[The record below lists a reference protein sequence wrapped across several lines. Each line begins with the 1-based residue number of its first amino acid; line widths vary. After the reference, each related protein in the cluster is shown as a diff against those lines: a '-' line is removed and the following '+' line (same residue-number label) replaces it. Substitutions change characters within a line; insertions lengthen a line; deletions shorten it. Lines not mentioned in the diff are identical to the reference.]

1 VRPPGDRHLDVV
13 SATRRRLGRASLGVI
28 GLAAAIAGLSVAFAA
43 AAPRGRHRAVTLAHR
58 ASAPDTGG
66 AASPAPTTPG
76 ATTTPLEP
84 IARGR
89 SFAVGL
95 RVLRLVDSSRT
106 IRLAHGRSEPRTLVT
121 YVRYPALGAP
131 GQTDVPDAPAASS
144 GGAFPLVVFGHGFAV
159 TPGIYARLLQSW
171 ARAGYVVAA
180 PVFPLENADAPGGPR
195 ESDLGNQPGDV
206 SFVISGM
213 LAAAGAPGG
222 PLTGLLDP
230 AHIAVAGQSD
240 GGETALAAAYSRKL
254 RDPRIG
260 AAVILSGAEMS
271 GVGGFDFSPGGPP
284 LLAAQ
289 GTADTINQP
298 RFTDA
303 FFKLAPRPKFLLRLL
318 GAQHLPPYTSQQP
331 QLAIVERTTIAFLD
345 LYFKHMSGAL
355 QRLVSAGR
363 VRGKSALLA
372 DP

>member
-1 VRPPGDRHLDVV
+1 
-13 SATRRRLGRASLGVI
+13 VI

-84 IARGR
+84 IARGP

-144 GGAFPLVVFGHGFAV
+144 GGPFPVVVFGHGFAV